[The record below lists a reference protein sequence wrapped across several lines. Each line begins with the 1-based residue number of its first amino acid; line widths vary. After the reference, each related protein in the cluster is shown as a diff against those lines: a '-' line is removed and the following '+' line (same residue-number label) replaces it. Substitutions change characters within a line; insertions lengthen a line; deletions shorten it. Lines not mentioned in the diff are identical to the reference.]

1 MFDILFYVYVY
12 VMDNKLNF
20 VVEKVVC
27 FFLII

>member
-20 VVEKVVC
+20 VVEKVVW

>member
-20 VVEKVVC
+20 VVEIVVW